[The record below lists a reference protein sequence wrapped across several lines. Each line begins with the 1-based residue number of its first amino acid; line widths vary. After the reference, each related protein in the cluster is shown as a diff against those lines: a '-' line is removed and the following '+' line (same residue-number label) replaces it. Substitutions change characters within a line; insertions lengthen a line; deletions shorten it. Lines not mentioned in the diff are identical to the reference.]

1 MKKIDNFMKEKR
13 MKLIEL
19 VCSCTNESSDYLNW
33 KSTGYAQTARIMP
46 VAFYMPLHGVPPG
59 IWDISGW

>member
-1 MKKIDNFMKEKR
+1 